1 MSSSTNRQN
10 KKKNEIYPHG
20 FLQNGHRKFLNN
32 YVEPT
37 FKMKAEVLLTDSS
50 SRLSK
55 ICNQSWICVCLSEA
69 VVDQ

>member
-20 FLQNGHRKFLNN
+20 FLQNDHRKFLNN

-37 FKMKAEVLLTDSS
+37 FKTKAEVLLTDSS

-55 ICNQSWICVCLSEA
+55 ICNHSWICVCLPEA